1 MPELGNA
8 GLEIVPAPLINVQVP
23 VPVKAVFPANVAVV
37 PQTVWL
43 GPAAA
48 TVGGVT
54 PDMVTWL
61 DVGGQGGFVIVH

>member
-1 MPELGNA
+1 MPDVSDEGV
-8 GLEIVPAPLINVQVP
+8 EIAPAPLINVQVP
-23 VPVKAVFPANVAVV
+23 EPVKAVFPARVAVV

-54 PDMVTWL
+54 PVT
-61 DVGGQGGFVIVH
+61 VT